1 MSVVAAS
8 DFLTDEELEDLGED
22 GLSVVTYMSET
33 EKQPR
38 KKKTSSKP
46 PPSPKSPYL
55 SSTNLHSKKAA
66 VWRSLKGTGMMHS
79 ENPTARAPREF
90 WLASLKSGLALSQ
103 PLKADCDVT
112 SARMST
118 SASTPEYLKEA
129 FGMKKPKHSRTSSNG
144 YIPGTPDF
152 KEKEDM
158 YDEIIDLK
166 KCLQVQK
173 SENDLMKTK
182 LRRLEEDNSKKE
194 KQIEQLLNPTK
205 GSEYTRAF
213 VDKRNDGSAVT
224 NSLKQKILKLEQQ
237 CKEKDSALTKL
248 QSDLKTTNMEE
259 MKIALETY
267 FEEIQRLKVLL
278 VSAETAERSNQAER
292 KESLKQQ
299 KVLNS
304 TILRLSKNSKQ
315 LQEENQSLREE
326 LERATENPSS
336 TARGYSEWSKQ
347 RLVRRI
353 TELEKKTEDSGRAQS
368 SKEADVAGGARAT
381 HVSTAA
387 VTSAD
392 PAVQGVAATPSGSDQ
407 QECARLRGLLR
418 KLREE
423 RAGLQASLAERTAE
437 MKLLST
443 EKAEAAEEVK
453 RLKTFQQ
460 EASRHK
466 EEIEKLTGRVTSLEK
481 ELEEERRL
489 RAEVEQNYQ
498 VLKVASSGDVASRFQ
513 DSLGH
518 VPESSAPTALSPPGR
533 HRGARETEDSAA
545 RTIQRHWHQY
555 KSKNENKAEYS
566 EEDLVIIQS
575 AIRGH
580 LTRQKQLTYFKDH
593 CQNRIQK
600 GQQREPTGSS
610 GVQGG
615 QDEDD
620 PAVTLLQAA
629 FRGHLARCRFITNS
643 VSSGPESQISAP
655 RIESSIPTPA
665 PRRLTSAIPSYQI
678 STQGGSNATGSEEEE
693 VEEDILDVTEMDTD
707 ENCNS
712 EDSKLHSAVRQK
724 AAPAQLKLHQP
735 TDTEAAKA
743 GDSDDS
749 DDIIVS
755 PSRPVR
761 RKDSYF

>member
-8 DFLTDEELEDLGED
+8 DFMTDEELEDLGED

-46 PPSPKSPYL
+46 PASPKSPYL
-55 SSTNLHSKKAA
+55 SSANLHSKKAA
-66 VWRSLKGTGMMHS
+66 VWRSLKGTGMMHC

-103 PLKADCDVT
+103 PSKADYDVT

-118 SASTPEYLKEA
+118 STSTPEYLKEA

-166 KCLQVQK
+166 KCLQAQK

-182 LRRLEEDNSKKE
+182 LRKLEEDNGKKE

-224 NSLKQKILKLEQQ
+224 NCLKQKILKLEQQ

-278 VSAETAERSNQAER
+278 ASTETADRSNRAER

-304 TILRLSKNSKQ
+304 TILRLSKNTKQ
-315 LQEENQSLREE
+315 LQEENKSLREE

-336 TARGYSEWSKQ
+336 SARGYSEWSKQ

-353 TELEKKTEDSGRAQS
+353 TELEKKLEDSGRARS
-368 SKEADVAGGARAT
+368 TKETDLASGPRAT
-381 HVSTAA
+381 HVNTV
-387 VTSAD
+387 VTGTD
-392 PAVQGVAATPSGSDQ
+392 PATQGVTATPSGSDL
-407 QECARLRGLLR
+407 QECARLRGLVQ

-423 RAGLQASLAERTAE
+423 RAGLQGSLADRIAE
-437 MKLLST
+437 INLLST
-443 EKAEAAEEVK
+443 EKAEAVKEVN
-453 RLKTFQQ
+453 RLKTF
-460 EASRHK
+460 ERESSHHK
-466 EEIEKLTGRVTSLEK
+466 EEIENLAGRVISLEK
-481 ELEEERRL
+481 DLEEQRRL
-489 RAEVEQNYQ
+489 RAEVEHNCQG
-498 VLKVASSGDVASRFQ
+498 LKVASSGDAASQLQ
-513 DSLGH
+513 DSPGQTL
-518 VPESSAPTALSPPGR
+518 ESSASPQYH
-533 HRGARETEDSAA
+533 HRVEGETEDRAA
-545 RTIQRHWHQY
+545 KTIQRHWHQY
-555 KSKNENKAEYS
+555 KSRSENNAEDS
-566 EEDLVIIQS
+566 EEDVVIIQS

-580 LTRQKQLTYFKDH
+580 LTRQKQLVYFKDA
-593 CQNRIQK
+593 CQNRPKK
-600 GQQREPTGSS
+600 GHQREATESS
-610 GVQGG
+610 GVQG
-615 QDEDD
+615 DKEDD
-620 PAVTLLQAA
+620 TVTLLQAA
-629 FRGHLARCRFITNS
+629 LRGHLARCRWTANS

-665 PRRLTSAIPSYQI
+665 PRRLLSAPQNYRL
-678 STQGGSNATGSEEEE
+678 STQGVSNATGSDVEEI
-693 VEEDILDVTEMDTD
+693 EEDIAHVPRIDTD
-707 ENCNS
+707 ENCNNM
-712 EDSKLHSAVRQK
+712 DSSLHSFRRK
-724 AAPAQLKLHQP
+724 AAPAKLDLHQL
-735 TDTEAAKA
+735 TNTEAAKA
-743 GDSDDS
+743 DDSDDS